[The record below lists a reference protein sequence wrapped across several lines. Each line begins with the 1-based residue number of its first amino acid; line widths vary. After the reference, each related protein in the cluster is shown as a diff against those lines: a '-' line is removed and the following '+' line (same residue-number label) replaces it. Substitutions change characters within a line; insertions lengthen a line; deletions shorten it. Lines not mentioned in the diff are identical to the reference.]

1 MELQN
6 YFAQVGM
13 RKKVKD
19 VAKYIAEE
27 VRPDERD
34 EALFAIF
41 LEVEDVLK
49 KKGDSFSSQFTCSEL
64 LEKLFD
70 KSRDGRY
77 LVAVKDG
84 SSVKLMNQHV

>member
-6 YFAQVGM
+6 YFPRDDIQQ
-13 RKKVKD
+13 KVKD
-19 VAKYIAEE
+19 VANFIAEE

-34 EALFAIF
+34 EALFSVLLA
-41 LEVEDVLK
+41 VEDKLIEN
-49 KKGDSFSSQFTCSEL
+49 GDSFSSQFTCSEL

-77 LVAVKDG
+77 IVAVKDG
-84 SSVKLMNQHV
+84 SSVKLLNQNV

>member
-6 YFAQVGM
+6 YFAPVGI

-19 VAKYIAEE
+19 VAKYIAEDI
-27 VRPDERD
+27 RPDERD
-34 EALFAIF
+34 EALYAIF
-41 LEVEDVLK
+41 LEVERVQRQN
-49 KKGDSFSSQFTCSEL
+49 GDSYSSHFTCSEL

>member
-6 YFAQVGM
+6 YFPRDDIQ
-13 RKKVKD
+13 KKVDD
-19 VAKYIAEE
+19 VANFIVNEI
-27 VRPDERD
+27 RPDERD
-34 EALFAIF
+34 EALFAI
-41 LEVEDVLK
+41 LMKVEEKLI

-77 LVAVKDG
+77 IVAVKDG
-84 SSVKLMNQHV
+84 TSVKLMNQHV